1 VENTTPA
8 RTPNHCL
15 GLFWQRIRTDVGGLE
30 MFRFPSDIRPVAGRT
45 SSSPLLAGSILA
57 IFYQRR
63 RDLLA
68 NMIGHFLVD
77 FVEVLVPR
85 FFS

>member
-1 VENTTPA
+1 LFYRGYAIERLQA
-8 RTPNHCL
+8 L
-15 GLFWQRIRTDVGGLE
+15 GLSRFWSAAV
-30 MFRFPSDIRPVAGRT
+30 PVLIFSLGHST
-45 SSSPLLAGSILA
+45 SGWPNIIVALLAGSILA
-57 IFYQRR
+57 IFYEKR

-77 FVEVLVPR
+77 FVGVVVPR

>member
-1 VENTTPA
+1 MHVQRVLIFSLGHSTSGC
-8 RTPNHCL
+8 PN
-15 GLFWQRIRTDVGGLE
+15 I
-30 MFRFPSDIRPVAGRT
+30 IVA
-45 SSSPLLAGSILA
+45 LLAGSILA
-57 IFYQRR
+57 IFYEKR

-77 FVEVLVPR
+77 FVGVVVPR